1 MKNVFLSLSSAFI
14 VAFNSLAQITPIIQ
28 PSPRKVQVAIL
39 FDTSN
44 SMDGLID
51 QAKTRIWSII
61 NELSALRY
69 QGQMPT
75 IEIALYDYG
84 NSSLTL
90 DNNYIRLQTG
100 LTTDLDLISEKL
112 FGLTTNGG
120 DEYCGAVIQKSMQEL
135 GWSTNPLDLKMI
147 YIAGNEP
154 FNQGT
159 IAYNEVCKTAGS
171 RSIFVNT
178 IYCGNYDQGIR
189 EFWKDCATIAGGDY
203 FNIDANKQVV
213 HIDTPYDIQ
222 INSYNDS
229 LNKTYYGYGSLGVSK
244 KSNQLMQD
252 MNAQSEAISVKTERA
267 IVKSKASYMNSSWDL
282 IDAVDE
288 GKVGVAS
295 IPEAQLPAE
304 FQGKTEEEKNALL
317 DAKRK
322 EREAYQNKI
331 NELAVER
338 QKYIDEEMKKLPEGQ
353 DDFGSAV
360 NASLLKKATEIGYE
374 KEKK

>member
-1 MKNVFLSLSSAFI
+1 MKNVFLSISALFF
-14 VAFNSLAQITPIIQ
+14 VAINALAQVTPIIQ

-69 QGQMPT
+69 QGQMPS

-84 NSSLTL
+84 NSSLSL
-90 DNNYIRLQTG
+90 DNNYIRLQTA

-213 HIDTPYDIQ
+213 HIDTPYDTQ

-267 IVKSKASYMNSSWDL
+267 IVKSKASYTNSSWDL

-304 FQGKTEEEKNALL
+304 FQGKTDDEKNALL

-360 NASLLKKATEIGYE
+360 NASLLKKANQIGYE

>member
-1 MKNVFLSLSSAFI
+1 MKNVILSLSSSII
-14 VAFNSLAQITPIIQ
+14 VAFTGLAQITPIIQ

-69 QGQMPT
+69 QGQMPN

-84 NSSLTL
+84 NSSLSL
-90 DNNYIRLQTG
+90 DNNYIRLQTA

-154 FNQGT
+154 FNQGS

-267 IVKSKASYMNSSWDL
+267 IVKSKASYTNSSWDL

-304 FQGKTEEEKNALL
+304 FQGKTDEEKNALL

-360 NASLLKKATEIGYE
+360 NASLLKKATQIGYE
-374 KEKK
+374 KEKR

>member
-1 MKNVFLSLSSAFI
+1 MKNVILSLSSSII
-14 VAFNSLAQITPIIQ
+14 VAFTGLAQITPIIQ

-69 QGQMPT
+69 QGQMPS

-84 NSSLTL
+84 NSSLSL
-90 DNNYIRLQTG
+90 DNNYIRLQTA

-154 FNQGT
+154 FNQGS

-213 HIDTPYDIQ
+213 HIDTPYDTQ

-267 IVKSKASYMNSSWDL
+267 IVKSKASYTNSSWDL

-304 FQGKTEEEKNALL
+304 FQGKTDEEKNALL

-322 EREAYQNKI
+322 DREAYQNKI

-360 NASLLKKATEIGYE
+360 NASLLKKATQIGYE
-374 KEKK
+374 KEKR

>member
-1 MKNVFLSLSSAFI
+1 MKNVFLSLTSLMI
-14 VAFNSLAQITPIIQ
+14 VALNSLAQITPIIQ

-69 QGQMPT
+69 QGQMPS

-84 NSSLTL
+84 NSTLTL
-90 DNNYIRLQTG
+90 ENNYIRLQTA

-112 FGLTTNGG
+112 FGLATNGG

-135 GWSTNPLDLKMI
+135 NWSTNPLDLKMI

-154 FNQGT
+154 FNQGS
-159 IAYNEVCKTAGS
+159 IAYTEVCKTAGS

-189 EFWKDCATIAGGDY
+189 EFWKECATMAGGDY

-213 HIDTPYDIQ
+213 HIDTPYDTQ
-222 INSYNDS
+222 INNYNDS
-229 LNKTYYGYGSLGVSK
+229 LNMTYYGYGSLGDLK
-244 KSNQLMQD
+244 KTNQMAQD
-252 MNAQSEAISVKTERA
+252 MNAQTESISVKTERS
-267 IVKSKASYMNSSWDL
+267 IVKSKAAYKNESWDL
-282 IDAVDE
+282 IDAVDK
-288 GKVGVAS
+288 GSVGLAT
-295 IPEAQLPAE
+295 IPDDELPAE
-304 FQGKTEEEKNALL
+304 FKGKTEEEKNTLL

-322 EREAYQNKI
+322 ERDSYQAKI

-353 DDFGSAV
+353 DDFGTAV
-360 NASLLKKATEIGYE
+360 NESLVKKAKQIGYE

>member
-1 MKNVFLSLSSAFI
+1 MKNVILSLSSSII
-14 VAFNSLAQITPIIQ
+14 VAFTGLAQITPIIQ

-69 QGQMPT
+69 QGQMPS

-84 NSSLTL
+84 NSSLSL
-90 DNNYIRLQTG
+90 DNNYIRLQTA

-154 FNQGT
+154 FNQGS

-267 IVKSKASYMNSSWDL
+267 IVKSKASYTNSSWDL

-304 FQGKTEEEKNALL
+304 FQGKTDEEKNALL

-322 EREAYQNKI
+322 DREAYQNKI

-360 NASLLKKATEIGYE
+360 NASLLKKATQIGYE
-374 KEKK
+374 KEKR

>member
-1 MKNVFLSLSSAFI
+1 MKNVILSLSSSII
-14 VAFNSLAQITPIIQ
+14 VAFTGLAQITPIIQ

-69 QGQMPT
+69 QGQMPN

-84 NSSLTL
+84 NSSLSL
-90 DNNYIRLQTG
+90 DNNYIRLQTA

-154 FNQGT
+154 FNQGS

-213 HIDTPYDIQ
+213 HIDTPYDTQ

-267 IVKSKASYMNSSWDL
+267 IVKSKASYTNSSWDL

-304 FQGKTEEEKNALL
+304 FQGKTDEEKNALL

-360 NASLLKKATEIGYE
+360 NASLLKKATQIGYE
-374 KEKK
+374 KEKR

>member
-1 MKNVFLSLSSAFI
+1 MKNVILSLSSSII
-14 VAFNSLAQITPIIQ
+14 VAFTGLAQITPIIQ

-69 QGQMPT
+69 QGQMPS

-84 NSSLTL
+84 NSSLSL
-90 DNNYIRLQTG
+90 DNNYIRLQTA

-154 FNQGT
+154 FNQGS

-213 HIDTPYDIQ
+213 HIDTPYDTQ

-267 IVKSKASYMNSSWDL
+267 IVKSKASYTNSSWDL

-304 FQGKTEEEKNALL
+304 FQGKTDEEKNALL

-360 NASLLKKATEIGYE
+360 NASLLKKATQIGYE
-374 KEKK
+374 KEKR

>member
-1 MKNVFLSLSSAFI
+1 MKNVILSFSSALI
-14 VAFNSLAQITPIIQ
+14 VAFGSLAQITPIIQ

-69 QGQMPT
+69 QGQMPS

-84 NSSLTL
+84 NSSLTM

-100 LTTDLDLISEKL
+100 LTKDLDLISEKL
-112 FGLTTNGG
+112 FGLSTNGG

-154 FNQGT
+154 FNQGS
-159 IAYNEVCKTAGS
+159 IAYNEVCKTAGT

-189 EFWKDCATIAGGDY
+189 EFWKDCATLAGGDY

-213 HIDTPYDIQ
+213 HIDTPFDTQ

-229 LNKTYYGYGSLGVSK
+229 LNSTYYGYGSLGASK

-267 IVKSKASYMNSSWDL
+267 IVKSKEAYNNESWDL
-282 IDAVDE
+282 IDAVDK
-288 GKVGVAS
+288 GSVGLSS
-295 IPEAQLPAE
+295 IPEDELPSE
-304 FQGKTEEEKNALL
+304 FRGKTTIEKDVLL
-317 DAKRK
+317 DEKRK
-322 EREAYQNKI
+322 ERELFQTKI

-338 QKYIDEEMKKLPEGQ
+338 QKFIDEEMKKRPEGQ

-360 NASLLKKATEIGYE
+360 NESLLKKANQIGYE